1 MKSSTG
7 GKNEIDREQL
17 KGIFFELL
25 SFLIVSARNCVE
37 EPKLYGPFRL
47 IDGASRLIDILE
59 KAGIEDPFF
68 QEIKEKIEQKK
79 YTVMGDKN
87 QFIQFLDDL
96 TQDFGKKLGG
106 EEQK

>member
-1 MKSSTG
+1 MRSSTG
-7 GKNEIDREQL
+7 GENEIDKKKL
-17 KGIFFELL
+17 KSSFFELL

-47 IDGASRLIDILE
+47 IDGASRLIEILE

-96 TQDFGKKLGG
+96 TQDFGKKLRG

>member
-17 KGIFFELL
+17 KGNFFELL

-47 IDGASRLIDILE
+47 IDGASKLIEILE
-59 KAGIEDPFF
+59 GEALADEFLLKLR
-68 QEIKEKIEQKK
+68 KKIEEGK
-79 YTVMGDKN
+79 YSVMSNKDE
-87 QFIQFLDDL
+87 FIKFLNDL
-96 TQDFGKKLGG
+96 TLSFADELKNKA
-106 EEQK
+106 

>member
-1 MKSSTG
+1 M
-7 GKNEIDREQL
+7 
-17 KGIFFELL
+17 
-25 SFLIVSARNCVE
+25 IVSARNYLE

-47 IDGASRLIDILE
+47 IDGASRLIEILE

-68 QEIKEKIEQKK
+68 QEIKEKIDQKK
-79 YTVMGDKN
+79 YSVMGDKN

-96 TQDFGKKLGG
+96 TRDFGKKLKR